1 MTLTNTTEVIV
12 VKNKHWIDA
21 HMVLT
26 WPG

>member
-26 WPG
+26 